1 MRKKLLFISVF
12 LLVVTAVVLFSQD
25 RGPSVLVA
33 GEEKIESI
41 KAKTKPL
48 EEEFVLF
55 FEGEAL
61 PYNEA
66 EHTFYLPVDMTD
78 SRWETGKFSG
88 SFFKED
94 EKEQKAGEGREA
106 DLLFAES
113 YKENSKQTA
122 VASGKQFSF
131 LALTKAGYGEYK
143 LVFTGLPMITFT
155 GTEYT
160 ADDGSQMYCLRV
172 YDTSHENNWVTECHA
187 QARLRGNTSLSYEK
201 KSLRL
206 YLKEL
211 KKDGTFEKSNE
222 NLLGLRDDDDWILN
236 ALYADNTR
244 IRDQLCIELWNEVG
258 AANNPYGQNFGTQ
271 SAMVEV
277 VIGNG
282 YQGIYDLMVPIDR
295 KQLGMD
301 AVSDQLSR
309 GEAIVERLYKKKYT
323 APWNAGDFT
332 GELPDPNQPDY
343 RGGFYLKGDTVL
355 QNEEEWKPLY
365 DLATLLEAPDEDFAA
380 GITEMA
386 NRQNLIDNWLFY
398 QAIAGFDNE
407 NKNMYYVA
415 RNRGGSYYGYFIPWD
430 MNLSFGAVYAEN
442 VYYCAESP
450 EVLTEMISWQPA
462 QRMLEL
468 DAEGSRALAADTWMN
483 WRTGAF
489 SDEALWNRIASLEQR
504 VKNSGAFA
512 RENARWPNGNQN
524 EDFSF
529 LYDFALARMK
539 VVDEWIAKLSG
550 TGNDNGSGIDGAWD
564 AVAGEETGNEPDAV
578 TENGSDMVTAG
589 PGDIITDEDAP
600 VRDD

>member
-12 LLVVTAVVLFSQD
+12 LLVMTAVVLFSQD
-25 RGPSVLVA
+25 REPSALVA

-55 FEGEAL
+55 FDGEAL
-61 PYNEA
+61 PYNEG

-78 SRWETGKFSG
+78 PEWEAGRFAG
-88 SFFKED
+88 SFFKEN
-94 EKEQKAGEGREA
+94 EKERTVGEGREA

-113 YKENSKQTA
+113 YKKTNKQTA
-122 VASGKQFSF
+122 IATGSRFSF
-131 LALTKAGYGEYK
+131 LALTKAGYGEYN
-143 LVFTGLPMITFT
+143 LVFTGLPMVTFT

-160 ADDGSQMYCLRV
+160 ADDGSQMYRLKV
-172 YDTSHENNWVTECHA
+172 YDTNHGENWVTECYT
-187 QARLRGNTSLSYEK
+187 QTRLRGNTSLSYEK

-206 YLKEL
+206 YLKDL
-211 KKDGTFEKSNE
+211 NADGTFEKNNE

-258 AANNPYGQNFGTQ
+258 AKNNPYGQNFGTQ

-301 AVSDQLSR
+301 AVSEQLAA
-309 GEAIVERLYKKKYT
+309 GETVIERLYKRKYT
-323 APWNAGDFT
+323 AQWNAEDFT
-332 GELPDPNQPDY
+332 GELPDANQPDY

-365 DLATLLEAPDEDFAA
+365 DLASCLEASDEVFASE
-380 GITEMA
+380 ITEMA
-386 NRQNLIDNWLFY
+386 DQQNLIDNWLFY

-415 RNRGGSYYGYFIPWD
+415 RNRGGGYYGYFIPWD

-442 VYYCAESP
+442 VYYCEESAA
-450 EVLTEMISWQPA
+450 VLNEMISWQPA

-468 DAEGSRALAADTWMN
+468 NVNDSAALAADTWAD
-483 WRTGAF
+483 WRKGAF
-489 SDEALWNRIASLEQR
+489 SDEALLNRIVDLEQR
-504 VKNSGAFA
+504 IKNSGAFL
-512 RENARWPNGNQN
+512 RECARWPEGNQN

-529 LYDFALARMK
+529 LYDFALARMRA
-539 VVDEWIAKLSG
+539 VDEYVAGLTDGGNGKPEANTGDG
-550 TGNDNGSGIDGAWD
+550 TGSSETNGGAKD
-564 AVAGEETGNEPDAV
+564 TV
-578 TENGSDMVTAG
+578 TD
-589 PGDIITDEDAP
+589 DAP